1 MNEQVRVTKYSFS
14 GHESFQCRQLWL
26 KRGYDLI
33 ASGRKFS
40 DEDAVVELG
49 VGKNMVT
56 SIKFWL
62 RAFNIISG
70 NDEIT
75 TFGRQLLDDEVGTD
89 PYLEDDAS
97 LWLLHYQII
106 RSEIA
111 STYSLIFN
119 ELRRERLQFN
129 KDHFEAFIKRKAE
142 EIKGLNFNAKTVR
155 DDFDVFRKMY
165 LASSSEVKKTED
177 SFSGLLSD
185 LHLLNVNGRGKDEYY
200 TIENIERE
208 EIPVEV
214 FLFAILD
221 NESYGEA
228 ISLSSLENDTDSPG
242 SIFAMNRSGIV
253 SKLQEAEKRFK
264 WLTYRDHAGIKE
276 LQLKN
281 KPASLEVLKA
291 YYAINV

>member
-1 MNEQVRVTKYSFS
+1 MSEILKFPKYSFS

-33 ASGRKFS
+33 ASGKKFT
-40 DEDAVVELG
+40 DEDAVVDLG

-62 RAFNIISG
+62 RAFNIITG

-75 TFGRQLLDDEVGTD
+75 AFGKQLLDDDTGSD

-106 RSEIA
+106 RSGIA
-111 STYSLIFN
+111 STYALIFN

-129 KDHFEAFIKRKAE
+129 KDQFEAFIKRKAE
-142 EIKGLNFNAKTVR
+142 ETRGLNFNAKTVR

-165 LASSSEVKKTED
+165 LAASSDLKKTED

-185 LHLLNVNGRGKDEYY
+185 LHLLTINGRGKDEYY
-200 TIENIERE
+200 TIENRERE
-208 EIPVEV
+208 EVPVEV

-221 NESYGEA
+221 NESFGDA
-228 ISLSSLENDTDSPG
+228 INLGTLENATDSPG
-242 SIFAMNRSGIV
+242 AIFAMNRPGIV
-253 SKLQEAEKRFK
+253 SKLQEAEKKYK

-281 KPASLEVLKA
+281 KPASLEVLKT
-291 YYAINV
+291 YYAVNI

>member
-1 MNEQVRVTKYSFS
+1 MNEVVKNPKYSFS

-33 ASGRKFS
+33 ASGKKFS

-56 SIKFWL
+56 SIKYWL
-62 RAFNIISG
+62 RAFNIITG
-70 NDEIT
+70 TDEIT
-75 TFGRQLLDDEVGTD
+75 AFGASLLSDSGSD

-97 LWLLHYQII
+97 LWLLHYQIVK
-106 RSEIA
+106 SGIA

-129 KDHFEAFIKRKAE
+129 KDHFETFVKRKTE
-142 EIKGLNFNAKTVR
+142 ESKGGNFNSKTVR

-165 LASSSEVKKTED
+165 LAGGGEVKKTED

-185 LHLLNVNGRGKDEYY
+185 LHLLGVHGRGKDELF
-200 TIENIERE
+200 TIENTERE
-208 EIPVEV
+208 DIPVEV
-214 FLFAILD
+214 FVFAILD
-221 NESYGEA
+221 NESYGDA
-228 ISLSSLENDTDSPG
+228 INLSSLENDPDSPG
-242 SIFAMNRSGIV
+242 AIFAINRSGIV
-253 SKLQEAEKRFK
+253 EKLLEAEKRYK

-276 LQLKN
+276 IQLKN
-281 KPASLEVLKA
+281 KPGSLEVLEN
-291 YYAINV
+291 YYAVNI

>member
-1 MNEQVRVTKYSFS
+1 MSEQVKIPKYSFS

-33 ASGRKFS
+33 ASGKRLT

-62 RAFNIISG
+62 RAFNIIIG
-70 NDEIT
+70 EDKIT
-75 TFGRQLLDDEVGTD
+75 EFGRSLFDKEDGND

-106 RSEIA
+106 HTGIA

-119 ELRRERLQFN
+119 ELRRDRIQFN
-129 KDHFEAFIKRKAE
+129 KDHYEKFIKRKAE
-142 EIKGLNFNAKTVR
+142 STKGLNFNSKTVR
-155 DDFDVFRKMY
+155 DDFDVFKKMY
-165 LASSSEVKKTED
+165 IGTSGDLKKTED
-177 SFSGLLSD
+177 TFSGLLSD
-185 LHLLNVNGRGKDEYY
+185 LHLLSVNGRGKDEYF
-200 TIENIERE
+200 TIENMERD

-214 FLFAILD
+214 FLFAVLD
-221 NESYGEA
+221 NENYGNS
-228 ISLSSLENDTDSPG
+228 ISLTSLENDLDSPG

-253 SKLQEAEKRFK
+253 NKIQEAEERYK

-281 KPASLEVLKA
+281 KPTALELLEL
-291 YYAINV
+291 YYAVPV